1 MKDIPSAI
9 EIKKIFSDDNLP
21 TINITEN
28 TMHKILN
35 QNTKKSRATFK
46 RLLIAIPLAITLI
59 SSTVFAMGHIWL
71 LKGPNEN
78 SYNYSLE
85 VVNTEPKTYSMFS
98 NEINNLEP
106 GKVLF
111 IFQKKITP
119 IIIET
124 HFGEQKYDSLEQI
137 SQKVGRQRFI
147 SPAFLPD
154 GYKFKEATIDFSKI
168 SDSFIAEL
176 EKECQNED
184 QEYFCKIADI
194 DPNNEVIGY
203 SLLYQKVNQQ
213 EMVAE
218 DIRVTVNYDWT
229 LDEINERKYDQH
241 AEKIEIKDFE
251 AILTQWDWKSEIKW
265 LIKENNS
272 NTYISVDFMKVGK
285 DFTPNHIENLK
296 RVAESISK

>member
-1 MKDIPSAI
+1 MKDIPSAT
-9 EIKKIFSDDNLP
+9 EFKKIFSDDNLP

-35 QNTKKSRATFK
+35 QNTKKSRTTFK

-59 SSTVFAMGHIWL
+59 SSTVFAVGHIWL

-98 NEINNLEP
+98 NEIKNLEP

-111 IFQKKITP
+111 IFQKNSTP
-119 IIIET
+119 TIIET
-124 HFGEQKYDSLEQI
+124 HFGEQKYNSLDQI

-154 GYKFKEATIDFSKI
+154 GYKFKEATIDVSKI
-168 SDSFIAEL
+168 SDSFKAEL

-184 QEYFCKIADI
+184 QEYFYKIADI
-194 DPNNEVIGY
+194 DPNNKVIGY
-203 SLLYQKVNQQ
+203 SLLYQKDNQQ
-213 EMVAE
+213 EKVAE

-265 LIKENNS
+265 LIKEKNF